1 LRFRAHGF
9 ALEARGCCSYVDPIL
24 RRTNGTSMI
33 ELWRGDATCLQITAR
48 MLMGMRS
55 GMQDYND
62 TWCDWIC

>member
-1 LRFRAHGF
+1 
-9 ALEARGCCSYVDPIL
+9 
-24 RRTNGTSMI
+24 MI